1 MNYEIGKLLINKKK
15 FKKAHRIFSKLLDNK
30 PNDFKA
36 NFQMGKMYYELNDLN
51 KSIFYFKRSNKAQPN
66 NPNILF
72 NLALALQGTGEVD
85 WAKKIYLDLILINSK
100 DVKSYYGLFI
110 LDIKNITDQLLKNL
124 EIIMRENETSLFEKS
139 LINFMFSKLAK
150 NKNNLK
156 EEINFLKLAHQN
168 CYNSNKAFNSQSDFY
183 YKNIISKNFNKIIF
197 ESDYEQLAEFN
208 NQSHIFIIGLPRS
221 GSTLVETIISHN
233 KPDINS
239 VGEFHGF
246 NRSILEQIGEAIYTK
261 NFDYKNYKLKI
272 NRKKFQEA
280 LLEKYNN
287 FEKKIYLDK
296 SLENFF
302 NIEIILEFFPN
313 AKFIHTYRKFNDAVI
328 GIYQTMLPELSWT
341 HKIKDIINYMD
352 IYNKTINYFKKKYPK
367 RILDVQL
374 DKLSNQKEVEVK
386 KILNFCN
393 IKYGLNYLNFDKN
406 KKLSNK
412 TSSFLQVR
420 NKIKEYELN
429 KYQPYFYLLD
439 KEDN

>member
-1 MNYEIGKLLINKKK
+1 MTYEIGKLLINKKK
-15 FKKAHRIFSKLLDNK
+15 FKKAHHIFSKLLDNK

-233 KPDINS
+233 EPDINS

-341 HKIKDIINYMD
+341 HKIKDIINYIG
-352 IYNKTINYFKKKYPK
+352 IYNKTVDYFRKKYPK
-367 RILDVQL
+367 KILDVQL
-374 DKLSNQKEVEVK
+374 NKLSNQKEVEVK
-386 KILNFCN
+386 KILDFCN
-393 IKYGLNYLNFDKN
+393 IKYDHDYLDFDKN
-406 KKLSNK
+406 NKLSNK
-412 TSSFLQVR
+412 TYSFLQVR

>member
-15 FKKAHRIFSKLLDNK
+15 FKKAHHIFSKLLDNK

-51 KSIFYFKRSNKAQPN
+51 KSIFYFKKSNKAQPN

-85 WAKKIYLDLILINSK
+85 GAKKIYLDLILINSK

-168 CYNSNKAFNSQSDFY
+168 CYNSNKTFNSQSDFY
-183 YKNIISKNFNKIIF
+183 YKNIISNNFNKIIF

-341 HKIKDIINYMD
+341 HKIKDIINYMG
-352 IYNKTINYFKKKYPK
+352 IYNKTINHFKKKYPK

-393 IKYGLNYLNFDKN
+393 IKYDLDYLNFDKN

-412 TSSFLQVR
+412 TSSFLQV
-420 NKIKEYELN
+420 
-429 KYQPYFYLLD
+429 
-439 KEDN
+439 